1 MQCNFHVCI
10 YITRYT
16 LFFLK
21 DFIKSQVLNDAWD
34 VNIPVACKNVLWCYH
49 REGYNKILK
58 NGKRLSD
65 PVGRHLSAF
74 TLRQAEPS
82 SIGETQSHGV

>member
-1 MQCNFHVCI
+1 MEVQ
-10 YITRYT
+10 Y
-16 LFFLK
+16 
-21 DFIKSQVLNDAWD
+21 QVLNDAWD